1 MIEFELIPLTKG
13 GQPITRLLIYSKEE
27 RLKPSDDVIEDYR
40 KSCSKDWSSAAQS
53 KKSFSNASLRTI
65 ESKYALFKIESPFD
79 RKGLKRLESLA
90 QPKEEENLL
99 QKTDASLVL
108 NLWMKYWEWPMKI
121 VWMHQLVKM

>member
-40 KSCSKDWSSAAQS
+40 KSCSRIGALLLNPRN
-53 KKSFSNASLRTI
+53 FSNASLRTI

-90 QPKEEENLL
+90 QPKEEENPL

-108 NLWMKYWEWPMKI
+108 NLWMKYWE
-121 VWMHQLVKM
+121 